1 MENYRIVVH
10 EQVYKTI
17 GQIQDYIATL
27 NTYEAAENYSI
38 KLFSEIKT
46 LANPILAN
54 AIQHSQWQA
63 AKKLHPQAK
72 RLITKNRKWNII
84 FHIQGRYVIIDGII
98 PTSLM
103 K

>member
-1 MENYRIVVH
+1 MENYRIIVH
-10 EQVYKTI
+10 DRVYKTI
-17 GQIQDYIATL
+17 ERIQDYIASL
-27 NTYEAAENYSI
+27 NTYEAAEIYSI
-38 KLFSEIKT
+38 KLFAEIKT

-54 AIQHSQWQA
+54 AIQYSQWQTS
-63 AKKLHPQAK
+63 KKLHPHAK